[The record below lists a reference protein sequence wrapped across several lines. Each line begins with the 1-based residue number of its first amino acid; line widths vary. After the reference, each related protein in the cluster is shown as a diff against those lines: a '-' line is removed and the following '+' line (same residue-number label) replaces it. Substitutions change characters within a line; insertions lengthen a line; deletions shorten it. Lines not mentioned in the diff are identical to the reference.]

1 MNYGNSNMNAAGFN
15 EGDDDRSTYVRNNYM
30 SNMNESPSY
39 NNQGNNMQ
47 MEENP
52 NAHMFNQM
60 RNKRE
65 VSNNVM
71 TAGGNGNPGN
81 RNFYEGNVNSDGY
94 MMGDGAVRSPENGM
108 TGAGYVNYSENGNN
122 NSNSTNNSSSN
133 NVGGGNQDSYKKK
146 FGNSNYHENASN
158 EKNPA
163 GMSPHHQHKKG
174 GGGGGNFMDRGNMD
188 RGNMDRGNMNK
199 GKIENGMISS
209 NVRTNSA
216 NDPSNNDSN
225 NNSSS
230 NNNNGNNNNG
240 NSYNYEK
247 PRYKPP
253 MLRNQ
258 PNTNRSNFG
267 RMNYNRGSGGGG
279 NPAFGRNYNIPKTAW
294 ANRDNRRYYPEKEEE
309 IYSNVKSEKGV
320 NFDMYDSIPVEIK
333 GYNSDNIIPIDNFD
347 DVGLNLHEILLSNI
361 KKVNYDKTTPIQK
374 YSLSIIMNKN
384 DLIGVAQTGSGK
396 TAGYLLP
403 IINHM
408 LLNDPP
414 KHTFY
419 EENQKSSSYYYNRVC
434 LPICL
439 ILAPTRELAVQIFY
453 DSKKFC
459 FETGIK
465 PVVLYGGSNIKT
477 QLSNLD
483 KGADII
489 VATPGRLNDILEK
502 GKIRLFLTSFLVLDE
517 ADRMLDMGFSPQIR
531 SIMYDYDMPGNEN
544 DSRMNPNKM
553 EYKRYTNDVVKRQTI
568 MFSATFRKEIQVLA
582 KEYLFN
588 YTFLLVGKVGST
600 NEYIKQNL
608 IYIEEENKCNYLLK
622 LLSENNNGLTIIFV
636 ETKRKA
642 DIIERFL
649 NNQKL
654 NAVCIHGD
662 KSQDERERAL
672 KLFKRGIKN
681 MLVATD
687 VAARGLDISNIKH
700 VINFDL
706 PSNIDDYIHR
716 IGRTGRAGNIG
727 IATSFVNDDN
737 RNIFKDLLA
746 TLEECNQAIPRWF
759 LNLVMRYTASAK
771 SNRNFRYSKPSKGGK
786 GNYSRYNNNSN
797 FGFSHSNSGM
807 NNNHSGSG
815 SHPFNNNSYNQH
827 SPFSNNHPYNNNN
840 SQHGMGNNSGF
851 SSTPFNNN
859 SNMYGNS
866 GYNNNGGGGSPY
878 GNNSGGMNPF
888 NSNSNNNSSG
898 KFNNNYGHKK
908 FDDQR
913 FQRSNFQGAD
923 ENVEGW

>member
-1 MNYGNSNMNAAGFN
+1 MNYGNNNMNTVGFN

-39 NNQGNNMQ
+39 NQGKNMQ
-47 MEENP
+47 MEENANP
-52 NAHMFNQM
+52 HMFNQM

-81 RNFYEGNVNSDGY
+81 RNFYDGNVNSDGY
-94 MMGDGAVRSPENGM
+94 MMGGDGAVRSSENGM
-108 TGAGYVNYSENGNN
+108 TGSGYVNYSDNGNN
-122 NSNSTNNSSSN
+122 NSNSTNSSNNN
-133 NVGGGNQDSYKKK
+133 NVGGGNQDNSYKKK
-146 FGNSNYHENASN
+146 FGNNNYHENPSN
-158 EKNPA
+158 EKNPV

-174 GGGGGNFMDRGNMD
+174 GAGGAGGNFMDRGNM
-188 RGNMDRGNMNK
+188 NK
-199 GKIENGMISS
+199 SKIENGMISS

-216 NDPSNNDSN
+216 NDPSNDNT
-225 NNSSS
+225 
-230 NNNNGNNNNG
+230 NNNNNNNN
-240 NSYNYEK
+240 NNYNYEK

-279 NPAFGRNYNIPKTAW
+279 NPAFGRNHNVPKTAW

-309 IYSNVKSEKGV
+309 IYANVKNEKGV
-320 NFDMYDSIPVEIK
+320 NFDLYDSIPVEIK
-333 GYNSDNIIPIDNFD
+333 GYNSENIIPIDNFD
-347 DVGLNLHEILLSNI
+347 DVGLNLHEILLANI
-361 KKVNYDKTTPIQK
+361 KRVNYDKTTPIQK

-414 KHTFY
+414 KHTYY
-419 EENQKSSSYYYNRVC
+419 EENQRSSSYYYNRVC
-434 LPICL
+434 LPVCL

-465 PVVLYGGSNIKT
+465 PVVLYGGSNIKM

-502 GKIRLFLTSFLVLDE
+502 GKIKLFLTSFLVLDE

-531 SIMYDYDMPGNEN
+531 SIMYDYDMPGNDNE
-544 DSRMNPNKM
+544 SRMNTNQM
-553 EYKRYTNDVVKRQTI
+553 EYKRYTNEIVKRQTI

-582 KEYLFN
+582 KEYLYN
-588 YTFLLVGKVGST
+588 YTFLQIGKVGST

-642 DIIERFL
+642 DILERFL
-649 NNQKL
+649 NSQKL

-771 SNRNFRYSKPSKGGK
+771 SNRTFRYNKPSKGGR
-786 GNYSRYNNNSN
+786 GNFSRYNNNSN
-797 FGFSHSNSGM
+797 FGFSQ
-807 NNNHSGSG
+807 SGSG
-815 SHPFNNNSYNQH
+815 NNPFNNNSYNQH
-827 SPFSNNHPYNNNN
+827 SPFSNN
-840 SQHGMGNNSGF
+840 QHGMGNNSGF
-851 SSTPFNNN
+851 SSSPFNNN
-859 SNMYGNS
+859 NSGMYGNS
-866 GYNNNGGGGSPY
+866 GFNNNGGGSSPY

-888 NSNSNNNSSG
+888 NSNSNG

-923 ENVEGW
+923 ESVDGW

>member
-1 MNYGNSNMNAAGFN
+1 MNYGNNNMNAVGFN
-15 EGDDDRSTYVRNNYM
+15 EGDDDRSTYVRNQYM
-30 SNMNESPSY
+30 SNINESASY
-39 NNQGNNMQ
+39 NNQGKNMQ
-47 MEENP
+47 MEDNTNP
-52 NAHMFNQM
+52 HMFNQM

-71 TAGGNGNPGN
+71 TAGGNANPGN
-81 RNFYEGNVNSDGY
+81 RNFYEGNVNNDGY
-94 MMGDGAVRSPENGM
+94 MMGEGAVRSSENGI
-108 TGAGYVNYSENGNN
+108 TGAGYVNYSDNGNN
-122 NSNSTNNSSSN
+122 NNSSSNNNNQNNN
-133 NVGGGNQDSYKKK
+133 NVGGGNQESYKKK
-146 FGNSNYHENASN
+146 FGNNNYHENTNN

-163 GMSPHHQHKKG
+163 GISPHHQHKKG
-174 GGGGGNFMDRGNMD
+174 GVGGGGGNFMDRGNM
-188 RGNMDRGNMNK
+188 NK
-199 GKIENGMISS
+199 NKIESGMISS
-209 NVRTNSA
+209 NMRTNTA
-216 NDPSNNDSN
+216 NDPSNDNNNNNNNQN
-225 NNSSS
+225 NNS
-230 NNNNGNNNNG
+230 N
-240 NSYNYEK
+240 YNYEK

-309 IYSNVKSEKGV
+309 VYSNVKNEKGV
-320 NFDMYDSIPVEIK
+320 NFDLYDSIPVEIK
-333 GYNSDNIIPIDNFD
+333 GYNSENIIPIDNFD
-347 DVGLNLHEILLSNI
+347 DVGLNLHEILLANI
-361 KKVNYDKTTPIQK
+361 KRVNYDKTTPIQK

-419 EENQKSSSYYYNRVC
+419 EENQRSSSYYYNRVC
-434 LPICL
+434 LPVCL

-465 PVVLYGGSNIKT
+465 PVVLYGGSNIKM

-502 GKIRLFLTSFLVLDE
+502 GKIKLFLTSFLVLDE

-531 SIMYDYDMPGNEN
+531 SIMYDYDMPGNDNE
-544 DSRMNPNKM
+544 SRMNPNKM
-553 EYKRYTNDVVKRQTI
+553 EYKRYTNEIVKRQTI

-582 KEYLFN
+582 KEYLYN
-588 YTFLLVGKVGST
+588 YTFLLIGKVGST

-642 DIIERFL
+642 DILERFL

-746 TLEECNQAIPRWF
+746 TLEECNQAIPPWF

-771 SNRNFRYSKPSKGGK
+771 SNRTFRYNKPMKGGR
-786 GNYSRYNNNSN
+786 GNFSRFNNNSN
-797 FGFSHSNSGM
+797 FGFGHSNNGM
-807 NNNHSGSG
+807 NTNHGGSG
-815 SHPFNNNSYNQH
+815 NNPFNNNSYNQH
-827 SPFSNNHPYNNNN
+827 SPFSNNNPYNNNN
-840 SQHGMGNNSGF
+840 QHAIGNNGGF
-851 SSTPFNNN
+851 SSSPFNNN
-859 SNMYGNS
+859 NTGMYGNS
-866 GYNNNGGGGSPY
+866 GFNNNGGGSPY

-888 NSNSNNNSSG
+888 NNNG

-908 FDDQR
+908 FDDER

-923 ENVEGW
+923 DNVDGW

>member
-1 MNYGNSNMNAAGFN
+1 MNYNNNISNGTFRKS
-15 EGDDDRSTYVRNNYM
+15 EDDRNNYVR
-30 SNMNESPSY
+30 SNNYESNTNDDQGFSKKECIDIEESSNTQGY
-39 NNQGNNMQ
+39 N
-47 MEENP
+47 
-52 NAHMFNQM
+52 HI

-65 VSNNVM
+65 VDNNMMANVYD
-71 TAGGNGNPGN
+71 GNMENECHGMNDNNNQNN
-81 RNFYEGNVNSDGY
+81 RNRVNDG
-94 MMGDGAVRSPENGM
+94 RNR
-108 TGAGYVNYSENGNN
+108 
-122 NSNSTNNSSSN
+122 SSN
-133 NVGGGNQDSYKKK
+133 NNANGNQENYKKK
-146 FGNSNYHENASN
+146 FGNKNFNNENVNQKNKVGVQNQQKKSGGLN
-158 EKNPA
+158 HFMGNNLEKNKMRI
-163 GMSPHHQHKKG
+163 GSIPH
-174 GGGGGNFMDRGNMD
+174 NT
-188 RGNMDRGNMNK
+188 
-199 GKIENGMISS
+199 I
-209 NVRTNSA
+209 
-216 NDPSNNDSN
+216 P
-225 NNSSS
+225 
-230 NNNNGNNNNG
+230 GNNNNDMNNEEDAYKNNDNNHSGANNSG
-240 NSYNYEK
+240 NNNFK
-247 PRYKPP
+247 GDKLKYKPP

-258 PNTNRSNFG
+258 GGMNRNNFN
-267 RMNYNRGSGGGG
+267 RMNYNKNSGNNGEGGGRG
-279 NPAFGRNYNIPKTAW
+279 HFGFNNRHYNIPKTAW
-294 ANRDNRRYYPEKEEE
+294 ANRDNRRYYPEKEDE
-309 IYSNVKSEKGV
+309 IYSNVKIEKGV
-320 NFDMYDSIPVEIK
+320 NFELYDTIPVEIK
-333 GYNSDNIIPIDNFD
+333 GYNSDNIIPIESFTDSY
-347 DVGLNLHEILLSNI
+347 LNLNELLLSNI
-361 KKVNYDKTTPIQK
+361 KKVHYDKTTPIQK
-374 YSLSIIMNKN
+374 YSLSIIMNKH

-419 EENQKSSSYYYNRVC
+419 EDNNKNSNYYYNRVC

-439 ILAPTRELAVQIFY
+439 ILAPTRELAIQIFY

-465 PVVLYGGSNIKT
+465 SVVLYGGSNIKT

-517 ADRMLDMGFSPQIR
+517 ADRMLDMGFSPQIK
-531 SIMYDYDMPGNEN
+531 SIVNDYDMPGNDN
-544 DSRMNPNKM
+544 DSYMGENKM
-553 EYKRYTNDVVKRQTI
+553 EYKKYTNEIVKRQTI

-582 KEYLFN
+582 KDYLCN

-608 IYIEEENKCNYLLK
+608 VYSEEENKCSFLLK
-622 LLSENNNGLTIIFV
+622 LLSENSNGLTIIFV

-672 KLFKRGIKN
+672 ELFKRGIKN
-681 MLVATD
+681 ILVATD

-737 RNIFKDLLA
+737 KNIFKDLLA
-746 TLEECNQAIPRWF
+746 TLEECNQEIPRWF

-771 SNRNFRYSKPSKGGK
+771 SNRNYNKYRSMRGGK
-786 GNYSRYNNNSN
+786 GNFGRYNNNN
-797 FGFSHSNSGM
+797 NGGDFNSGRYNNSGYNNFNHNFNQNQNFNYNNANM
-807 NNNHSGSG
+807 NNENNS
-815 SHPFNNNSYNQH
+815 PFNNNNSYNQYSAFNTNNSYNNKNH
-827 SPFSNNHPYNNNN
+827 MNGNNDVDFSNSRIYPNNNN
-840 SQHGMGNNSGF
+840 HNNAFNNYSGNAN
-851 SSTPFNNN
+851 PFNNQ
-859 SNMYGNS
+859 
-866 GYNNNGGGGSPY
+866 
-878 GNNSGGMNPF
+878 
-888 NSNSNNNSSG
+888 
-898 KFNNNYGHKK
+898 KFNNYNKR
-908 FDDQR
+908 FDDQK
-913 FQRSNFQGAD
+913 FQRGNFPIAD
-923 ENVEGW
+923 DNNNNDGW

>member
-1 MNYGNSNMNAAGFN
+1 MCKRKDRGTSKIPSLQQHPCLNMNYDNSNVTAAGFSKT
-15 EGDDDRSTYVRNNYM
+15 EEERSSYIRSNNYVA
-30 SNMNESPSY
+30 SMNESSTY
-39 NNQGNNMQ
+39 SNKGNIQIEDNSNTHVYSQLRSKREDNVNVMVAGSSVG
-47 MEENP
+47 NRKFYDG
-52 NAHMFNQM
+52 NLNKDGYTLNIDSAM
-60 RNKRE
+60 RNSENVRNYMNCTDKN
-65 VSNNVM
+65 SN
-71 TAGGNGNPGN
+71 GGNI
-81 RNFYEGNVNSDGY
+81 S
-94 MMGDGAVRSPENGM
+94 
-108 TGAGYVNYSENGNN
+108 
-122 NSNSTNNSSSN
+122 
-133 NVGGGNQDSYKKK
+133 GGNQDSTYKKK
-146 FGNSNYHENASN
+146 YGNANYNENQNNQKNPTIMQHQQKKSGGASNFTGSNLNKSKVDAAGSMPQNVRSESGGHRNDNRTHENGNDNMRDKRN
-158 EKNPA
+158 E
-163 GMSPHHQHKKG
+163 
-174 GGGGGNFMDRGNMD
+174 
-188 RGNMDRGNMNK
+188 
-199 GKIENGMISS
+199 
-209 NVRTNSA
+209 
-216 NDPSNNDSN
+216 N
-225 NNSSS
+225 NNES
-230 NNNNGNNNNG
+230 NI
-240 NSYNYEK
+240 NSMNVNSGTHEK

-258 PNTNRSNFG
+258 GNFNRVNFG
-267 RMNYNRGSGGGG
+267 RMNYNKGGGGTSGGGG
-279 NPAFGRNYNIPKTAW
+279 GGGNFGFNRHYNIPKTAW
-294 ANRDNRRYYPEKEEE
+294 ANRDNRRYYQEKEDE

-320 NFDMYDSIPVEIK
+320 NFELYDSIPVEIK
-333 GYNSDNIIPIDNFD
+333 GYNSENVIPIESFD
-347 DVGLNLHEILLSNI
+347 DTDLNLHELLLSNI

-374 YSLSIIMNKN
+374 YSLGIIMNRN

-414 KHTFY
+414 KHSFY
-419 EENQKSSSYYYNRVC
+419 EGNNKSSNYYYNRVC
-434 LPICL
+434 LPVCL

-453 DSKKFC
+453 DAKKFC
-459 FETGIK
+459 FETGIR

-502 GKIRLFLTSFLVLDE
+502 RKIKLFLTSFLVLDE

-531 SIMYDYDMPGNEN
+531 SIVNDYDMPGNDN
-544 DSRMNPNKM
+544 DSHLSENKM
-553 EYKRYTNDVVKRQTI
+553 EYKKYTCDVVKRQTI

-582 KEYLFN
+582 KEYLCN

-608 IYIEEENKCNYLLK
+608 VYIEEENKCNYLLK
-622 LLSENNNGLTIIFV
+622 LLTDNNNGLTIIFV

-649 NNQKL
+649 NSQKL

-746 TLEECNQAIPRWF
+746 TLEECNQLIPRWF

-771 SNRNFRYSKPSKGGK
+771 FNRNYKYRSVKGRG
-786 GNYSRYNNNSN
+786 GNYSRYNNNQ
-797 FGFSHSNSGM
+797 GFT
-807 NNNHSGSG
+807 NNGSG
-815 SHPFNNNSYNQH
+815 NSNPFNTNNSYNQH
-827 SPFSNNHPYNNNN
+827 SGF
-840 SQHGMGNNSGF
+840 GNN
-851 SSTPFNNN
+851 
-859 SNMYGNS
+859 
-866 GYNNNGGGGSPY
+866 
-878 GNNSGGMNPF
+878 NPF
-888 NSNSNNNSSG
+888 NSNSHMGGGGGNGGFSSNPFNNNMYQNNSG
-898 KFNNNYGHKK
+898 SPYNNSGNNMSPFNANKFNNNYNQKR
-908 FDDQR
+908 FDDQN
-913 FQRSNFQGAD
+913 FQRGNFQSAD
-923 ENVEGW
+923 DNGDGW

>member
-1 MNYGNSNMNAAGFN
+1 MNYSNNNMNTAGFN
-15 EGDDDRSTYVRNNYM
+15 KGDDDRTVYVRNNYM
-30 SNMNESPSY
+30 SNVNESQTY
-39 NNQGNNMQ
+39 NNQGNNIQ
-47 MEENP
+47 IEENS
-52 NAHMFNQM
+52 NAHIFNQM

-65 VSNNVM
+65 ANMNLM
-71 TAGGNGNPGN
+71 APAGSGNGGN
-81 RNFYEGNVNSDGY
+81 RNFYEGNANNDGY
-94 MMGDGAVRSPENGM
+94 MMEDEGAVRSHENSV
-108 TGAGYVNYSENGNN
+108 TGGGYVNYAG
-122 NSNSTNNSSSN
+122 NSNSKNNN
-133 NVGGGNQDSYKKK
+133 NNIVVGNQENYKKK
-146 FGNSNYHENASN
+146 LGNNNYHENKNN
-158 EKNPA
+158 EKNYA
-163 GMSPHHQHKKG
+163 VTQHQHKNGVVG
-174 GGGGGNFMDRGNMD
+174 GDGNFMNRD
-188 RGNMDRGNMNK
+188 NMNK
-199 GKIENGMISS
+199 NKIENGMISS
-209 NVRTNSA
+209 NMETNR
-216 NDPSNNDSN
+216 
-225 NNSSS
+225 
-230 NNNNGNNNNG
+230 GNNNPNNND
-240 NSYNYEK
+240 NSNNYNYEK

-258 PNTNRSNFG
+258 PNTNRSNFV
-267 RMNYNRGSGGGG
+267 RMNYNKGSVGGG
-279 NPAFGRNYNIPKTAW
+279 NPAFSRNYNIPKTAW

-333 GYNSDNIIPIDNFD
+333 GFNSENIIPIDNFD
-347 DVGLNLHEILLSNI
+347 DAGLNLHEILLSNI

-414 KHTFY
+414 KHSFY
-419 EENQKSSSYYYNRVC
+419 EENQKSSNYYYNRVC

-453 DSKKFC
+453 DAKKFC

-531 SIMYDYDMPGNEN
+531 SIVYDYDMPGNDN
-544 DSRMNPNKM
+544 DSHMNPNKM
-553 EYKRYTNDVVKRQTI
+553 EYKKYCNYIVKRQTI

-582 KEYLFN
+582 KDYLFN

-771 SNRNFRYSKPSKGGK
+771 SNRNFRYNKSSKGK

-797 FGFSHSNSGM
+797 FGFSSNNNSGGG
-807 NNNHSGSG
+807 N
-815 SHPFNNNSYNQH
+815 HPFNNSSYNQH
-827 SPFSNNHPYNNNN
+827 SPFSSSHLFNNNN
-840 SQHGMGNNSGF
+840 NQHGFGNSSGF
-851 SSTPFNNN
+851 SSSPFNNNN
-859 SNMYGNS
+859 SNMYGHS
-866 GYNNNGGGGSPY
+866 SYNNNNDSNPY
-878 GNNSGGMNPF
+878 NNNSGTVNPFMSSSNNNNKF
-888 NSNSNNNSSG
+888 NSN
-898 KFNNNYGHKK
+898 YGNKK
-908 FDDQR
+908 FDDQM

-923 ENVEGW
+923 ENVDGW